1 MSSVH
6 YRRFVQSLD
15 PASSPR
21 ALTYDIASF
30 SRLEGLERSHGAHLL
45 LEKARGE
52 DVRAISTLAYI
63 PWPEAIPDLEALRAS
78 ASPATRAAA
87 HRALARL
94 RSAPEDIAR
103 VADDLLSD
111 SPLSID
117 AAYEL
122 SQRDDPEAVAALL
135 AALSADE
142 PIVRM
147 HAMEGLLRTL
157 DLEDLKCDHSP
168 LDAIAA
174 RLFNTLDCVRL
185 PATHAMRH
193 VLEAVIDGASPD
205 ALDLRYVPTPDPAPL
220 NRFLHATDHA
230 PDAILAL
237 GPHDRAW
244 AEAVLLGEL
253 SRRDLLAPQASVLI
267 RLQDAPQALR
277 EVLQRDAAASRA
289 PDTFTAAALSALRAF
304 DSASPTDSAPDSGDP
319 SDGDTSDSGPARAV
333 PPAAAADP
341 DPSAP

>member
-1 MSSVH
+1 MSSAH
-6 YRRFVQSLD
+6 YQRFVQSLD
-15 PASSPR
+15 AATSPR
-21 ALTYDIASF
+21 ALTYDIAAF
-30 SRLEGLERSHGAHLL
+30 SQLEGLERSHGAHLL
-45 LEKARGE
+45 LEQARRG

-94 RSAPEDIAR
+94 RNAPEDVAH
-103 VADDLLSD
+103 VADDALSD

-135 AALSADE
+135 AALAADE

-193 VLEAVIDGASPD
+193 VLEAVIDGATPD

-244 AEAVLLGEL
+244 AEAVLLGEI
-253 SRRDLLAPQASVLI
+253 SRRDLLAPQAAVLI

-277 EVLQRDAAASRA
+277 EVLQRDAAASHA
-289 PDTFTAAALSALRAF
+289 PDAFTAAADAALRAF
-304 DSASPTDSAPDSGDP
+304 GSDTPGGDPSDGDP
-319 SDGDTSDSGPARAV
+319 SDGDTSDRDPASAIA
-333 PPAAAADP
+333 PTAAADP